1 MQEIDLVYKTTQYKY
16 DSVREGVILREN
28 EVVAYTS
35 GPRDQGGANVFLI
48 GAFLENPPDYVP
60 GAVVAQVKEIVAQ
73 WSVEKQRQIEDER
86 REEKSRI
93 AREKQELRVQA
104 ERDESNAR
112 RRTKIWNLK
121 DPWR

>member
-1 MQEIDLVYKTTQYKY
+1 MKEIELVYKTTHYKY

-60 GAVVAQVKEIVAQ
+60 GGVVAQVKEIVAQ
-73 WSVEKQRQIEDER
+73 WSSEKRRQIDDER
-86 REEKSRI
+86 RDEKSRI
-93 AREKQELRVQA
+93 AQAKAELRVQA
-104 ERDESNAR
+104 ERDAEISR
-112 RRTKIWNLK
+112 RRTQIWNLK